1 MRPGTATDSD
11 CQEISEFSDLLQDIS
26 ACHQFADRYVEHDAV
41 IIFIDMMLH
50 KPQVYRHLLFNRSH
64 LNANGLSST
73 VLKLAVLLILFDVYI
88 KWFRLEKLSIKE
100 QPSFFYNQSFYVQY
114 LCILLMSIAE
124 FASFY
129 LGVQL
134 AVRIF
139 KATRRSAASLPSAF
153 APLVIS
159 SFGKLL
165 TILIVIWNYSEAHY
179 SWMLNV
185 LVFTSNAEALSGK

>member
-1 MRPGTATDSD
+1 MYRIVMPLVQQA
-11 CQEISEFSDLLQDIS
+11 QYHAS

-64 LNANGLSST
+64 LNINGLSST

-134 AVRIF
+134 TVRIF
-139 KATRRSAASLPSAF
+139 KSARTTAALVPSAF

-159 SFGKLL
+159 SFGRLL